1 MADARGVVMTIRT
14 YGHGGKVGAE
24 KMLVNDV
31 FFNV

>member
-1 MADARGVVMTIRT
+1 MVDAKDGVMTIST
-14 YGHGGKVGAE
+14 YGHGGKVRAE